1 MRPEWKYFVGGKWE
15 NEVNVRDFIQKNYH
29 LYEGDESFLA
39 APTQNTKDL
48 WAQVLD
54 LQKQEREAGGVLDM
68 DTKHP
73 TDLVIWTRA
82 KRQSLASRQTN
93 RSNVPYSLTAV
104 SEWLRKPAPTTVTK
118 LTLKSANFSQ
128 HTEKHTMPAASTL
141 ITQR

>member
-1 MRPEWKYFVGGKWE
+1 MRPEWKDFVGGKWE

-54 LQKQEREAGGVLDM
+54 LQKQERE
-68 DTKHP
+68 
-73 TDLVIWTRA
+73 
-82 KRQSLASRQTN
+82 
-93 RSNVPYSLTAV
+93 
-104 SEWLRKPAPTTVTK
+104 VTK